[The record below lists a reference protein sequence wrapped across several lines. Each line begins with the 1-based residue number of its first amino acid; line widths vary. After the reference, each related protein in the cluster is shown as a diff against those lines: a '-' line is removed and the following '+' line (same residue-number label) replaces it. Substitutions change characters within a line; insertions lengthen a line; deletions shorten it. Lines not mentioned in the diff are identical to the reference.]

1 MKEREPEEINS
12 EAGEFEVYNYEEQ
25 DSEYMYIEDSSA
37 FNEDSDIELE
47 DAEPMEKEEVVPLT
61 QQEEQL
67 RLLSVYFRDMAGESL
82 FTKEMEIE
90 TSANIKKCESKA
102 REIRRL
108 LDKDSQQKNGQSEK
122 TGYSRVRKRVLELKR
137 TDKLSALM
145 KAYEEKA
152 HRLKQ
157 NFVRANLRLVVSMAK
172 KYMGRGLPLSD
183 LIQEGNVGLMRAVEG
198 FDHRKGYKFSTYAS
212 WWIHQAMS
220 RALLDQTRTIRV
232 PVYLLEQ
239 SSKVYRATSML
250 KKEKGRKPTPEE
262 IAEEVGI
269 ASDVVKRILQASND
283 VVYLDSPILDGEKTT
298 FLDFVADDT
307 ALMPDS
313 VVADE
318 GLTKKLREALTIL
331 TPREEEI
338 LKLRFGIGYESTY
351 TLDEIGKKFNLTRER
366 IRQIEKAAL
375 EKLADSNMGEVLHS
389 FLLK

>member
-1 MKEREPEEINS
+1 MKDRELEEMNS
-12 EAGEFEVYNYEEQ
+12 EVNEFEVFSYEGQ
-25 DSEYMYIEDSSA
+25 DSEYTDIEDNPA
-37 FNEDSDIELE
+37 FDEEPELELE
-47 DAEPMEKEEVVPLT
+47 DAELKDKEEATGSLT

-108 LDKDSQQKNGQSEK
+108 LDKVSQQKS
-122 TGYSRVRKRVLELKR
+122 GYQKNRKRYIKPKR
-137 TDKLSALM
+137 TDKLNALI

-262 IAEEVGI
+262 IAQEVGI

-298 FLDFVADDT
+298 FLDFVADDASPT
-307 ALMPDS
+307 PDS

-318 GLTKKLREALTIL
+318 GLTKKIREALTIL

-338 LKLRFGIGYESTY
+338 VRLRFGIGYESTY

-375 EKLADSNMGEVLHS
+375 EKLADSNMGEVLYS

>member
-1 MKEREPEEINS
+1 MKDREPEGINS
-12 EAGEFEVYNYEEQ
+12 EVDEFEGFSYGEQ
-25 DSEYMYIEDSSA
+25 GSEYVGAEDDIA
-37 FNEDSDIELE
+37 FEEESEIELE
-47 DAEPMEKEEVVPLT
+47 DVELTDEKEVSTWT

-90 TSANIKKCESKA
+90 TSANIKKCEAKA
-102 REIRRL
+102 KEIKGL
-108 LDKDSQQKNGQSEK
+108 LDKVSQEKDGKSERNGYQKDRE
-122 TGYSRVRKRVLELKR
+122 RVSPKRVG
-137 TDKLSALM
+137 KLNALM
-145 KAYEEKA
+145 KVYEEKA

-157 NFVRANLRLVVSMAK
+157 TFVKANLRLVVSMAK

-239 SSKVYRATSML
+239 SSKVYRASSTL

-269 ASDVVKRILQASND
+269 SSDVVKRILQASND
-283 VVYLDSPILDGEKTT
+283 VVYLDSPILEGERTT
-298 FLDFVADDT
+298 FLDFIADDSSPT
-307 ALMPDS
+307 PDAI
-313 VVADE
+313 VAEE
-318 GLTKKLREALTIL
+318 GLTKKIRESLSIL

-338 LKLRFGIGYESTY
+338 VRLRFGIGYESTY

-375 EKLADSNMGEVLHS
+375 EKLADSNMGEVLYS
-389 FLLK
+389 FLVK

>member
-1 MKEREPEEINS
+1 MKDREPEGINS
-12 EAGEFEVYNYEEQ
+12 EVDEFEIFNYEEQ
-25 DSEYMYIEDSSA
+25 DSEYMYIEDNSSLD
-37 FNEDSDIELE
+37 EESELELE
-47 DAEPMEKEEVVPLT
+47 DEGLTDKEEAGSLT

-108 LDKDSQQKNGQSEK
+108 LDKISQRENGQNEK
-122 TGYSRVRKRVLELKR
+122 SGYQRDKKRVLVLKR

-157 NFVRANLRLVVSMAK
+157 TFVRANLRLVVSMAK

-239 SSKVYRATSML
+239 ASKVYRATSML

-269 ASDVVKRILQASND
+269 APDVVKRILEASND
-283 VVYLDSPILDGEKTT
+283 VVYLDSPVLDGEKTT
-298 FLDFVADDT
+298 FLDFVADDS

-318 GLTKKLREALTIL
+318 GLTKKIREALAIL

-375 EKLADSNMGEVLHS
+375 EKLADSNMGEILYS